1 MLGQALD
8 LASDLVIR
16 NLPAFTRYFPKAYS
30 EGGFYAATENVDWT
44 TGFWTGEV
52 WLAYEHTGKEE
63 LLKAGMVQMTS
74 FLERIEQKRDVGTH
88 GVGSPGCRG

>member
-1 MLGQALD
+1 MSWIAQQDLLEKSEISHGEVGQALD

-30 EGGFYAATENVDWT
+30 EGALCCHGNVDWT

-63 LLKAGMVQMTS
+63 LLKSRYGADGQL
-74 FLERIEQKRDVGTH
+74 FGTD
-88 GVGSPGCRG
+88 